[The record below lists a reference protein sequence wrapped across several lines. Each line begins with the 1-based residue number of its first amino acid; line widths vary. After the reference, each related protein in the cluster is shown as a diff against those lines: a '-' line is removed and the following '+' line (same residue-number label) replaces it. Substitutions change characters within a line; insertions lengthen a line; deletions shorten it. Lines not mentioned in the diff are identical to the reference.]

1 MDDRS
6 PGPVGEPRQRW
17 RVVFG
22 HDPDAENEARSDP
35 VEAWTKALGAA
46 GIPLAIGGGK
56 GGRARISFGAPLPT
70 GMAGEAEL
78 ADLVLTERR
87 TRSDIAA
94 RLTAGLPPGDRL
106 VDLFDVWLGAPAL
119 AGHVV
124 AADFRVT
131 IRATPS
137 ARIADACSAVLAAP
151 TLERTRSK
159 GPGRAVSYDLRPLVL
174 DLAVAPG
181 RATGDRGDSEDHA
194 PDRDTT
200 LVRMR
205 LRIAQDGAAGRP
217 GEVVLALGE
226 VLGEPLD
233 VAWTVRE
240 RLLTGDEPASIVD
253 RAASP
258 SVSRPAWRPSSTL
271 DGARRV

>member
-35 VEAWTKALGAA
+35 VEAWTTALSAA

-87 TRSDIAA
+87 TRSDVAA
-94 RLTAGLPPGDRL
+94 RLAAGLPHGDRL

-119 AGHVV
+119 AGQVV

-137 ARIADACSAVLAAP
+137 ARIADACSAVLAAT

-159 GPGRAVSYDLRPLVL
+159 GPGRAVTYDLRPLVL

-181 RATGDRGDSEDHA
+181 RATDDLAGDSEDHA

-200 LVRMR
+200 VVRMR

-226 VLGEPLD
+226 VLEEPLD
-233 VAWTVRE
+233 VASTVRE
-240 RLLTGDEPASIVD
+240 RLLTGDEPAPIAD
-253 RAASP
+253 GAASR
-258 SVSRPAWRPSSTL
+258 SVS
-271 DGARRV
+271 